1 MGSLRWIAG
10 ILGVLFGGG
19 IFGGVLGY
27 AVGSVLEKMVKKE
40 YSNDGTSGDFVMA
53 LLILSA
59 AIMKADRKVMRSE
72 LNFVKDFLIKNFGE
86 EGMQNRLDIL
96 KQLLDRNIDIYK
108 ACEKIRIHF
117 PYSNKLQL
125 IHYLFGIAVADA
137 MCNND
142 ERDMMERIAN
152 LIGLSAADYKTI
164 EAMYF
169 DNVDKYYTIL
179 QVSRSASDREIKKA
193 YRNLCLKYHP
203 DKVANLGEKAQQSA
217 KERLQQINEAY
228 EKIKA
233 ERNIV

>member
-1 MGSLRWIAG
+1 M
-10 ILGVLFGGG
+10 
-19 IFGGVLGY
+19 
-27 AVGSVLEKMVKKE
+27 
-40 YSNDGTSGDFVMA
+40 
-53 LLILSA
+53 
-59 AIMKADRKVMRSE
+59 
-72 LNFVKDFLIKNFGE
+72 
-86 EGMQNRLDIL
+86 
-96 KQLLDRNIDIYK
+96 
-108 ACEKIRIHF
+108 
-117 PYSNKLQL
+117 QL